1 MKTFTSKLNSRLIW
15 IALIVAGLAAG
26 YGLASLGSGG
36 DQDRQG
42 EPTATAEVDTRESPG
57 AQQMYTCSMHPQ
69 VRSTEPGNCPICGM
83 ELIPVPLDDGD
94 GMEGMEEEGDVP
106 RLRVTPRSAA
116 LMQVE
121 VRKVE
126 RLEVQVPV
134 PLFGRLDH
142 DETRLRTI
150 AAWIPGR
157 LDWLHVDFTGVAVRE
172 GQPMV
177 KIYSPKLIAAQEELL
192 QAIQAAREL
201 EDSGVGV
208 VRETTL
214 LTVEASR
221 DRLRLLGL
229 SPSQVG
235 AIERRG
241 RVEDHVTIPAPVSGV
256 VVERLAALGDYVQ
269 TGQPVYRLV
278 DLSYLWAQLEVYESD
293 LQWLEVGQKAYFN
306 TQSYP
311 GERFEG
317 TVAFIDP
324 TLDSRKRTA
333 RVRVE
338 ISNSDGRLKPGMFV
352 RGTVATD
359 AKRPTPEDPHAAH
372 AETAGETEHTGHDAA
387 ASAPLVIPA
396 SAPLITGRRAVVYVQ
411 LPGMDRPTFEP
422 RDVLLGPRAGDWYI
436 VQDGLEEGDLVVARG
451 AFKIDSELQI
461 RGRPSMMQPEG
472 GPAPVHDHG
481 GMSSQSSPAQQ
492 PIRQPAQQ
500 AAQQP
505 ARQPAQQGGGAPA
518 HAGGQH
524 GDASSAGDAAAAS
537 GSFRVA
543 LGELVSAQFGL
554 VRALADDDPDTAR
567 RMALAVDAALHEV
580 DGTQLKGAAARQ
592 EWNGQAQAMHE
603 ALSAL
608 ALAPGLDGQRQHFES
623 FSDALTQSVRAF
635 GIDGAGPV
643 QRAVCPMVQGREG
656 YWLQAR
662 EEITNPYLG
671 KAMQS
676 CGSITETLALE
687 ASHDG
692 HGS

>member
-1 MKTFTSKLNSRLIW
+1 MKSFSSKFNSRLIW

-36 DQDRQG
+36 DRDRHG
-42 EPTATAEVDTRESPG
+42 EPTATAEADTRESPS

-94 GMEGMEEEGDVP
+94 GMEGMDEGGDVP

-121 VRKVE
+121 VRRVE
-126 RLEVQVPV
+126 RLEVQIPV
-134 PLFGRLDH
+134 ALFGRLDH

-192 QAIQAAREL
+192 QAVQAAREL

-229 SPSQVG
+229 SPSQVE

-352 RGTVATD
+352 RGMVATD
-359 AKRPTPEDPHAAH
+359 ALRPGPEDPHAAH
-372 AETAGETEHTGHDAA
+372 TEPAGEAEHGGHDVA

-411 LPGMDRPTFEP
+411 LPGRERPTFEP

-436 VQDGLEEGDLVVARG
+436 VQDGLVEGDLVVARG

-481 GMSSQSSPAQQ
+481 GMSG
-492 PIRQPAQQ
+492 Q
-500 AAQQP
+500 ANP
-505 ARQPAQQGGGAPA
+505 ARQPAQRGSGAA
-518 HAGGQH
+518 THAGGQH
-524 GDASSAGDAAAAS
+524 GGSSPTGDAMMAS
-537 GSFRVA
+537 RGFRIA
-543 LGELVSAQFGL
+543 LGQVVSAQFGL

-567 RMALAVDAALHEV
+567 RTALAVDAALHEV
-580 DGTQLKGAAARQ
+580 DGAQLNGAAAREQ
-592 EWNGQAQAMHE
+592 WNGQAKVMHE

-608 ALAPGLDGQRQHFES
+608 ALAPGLDGQRRHFES
-623 FSDALTQSVRAF
+623 FSNALTKAVRAF
-635 GIDGAGPV
+635 GIDAAGPV
-643 QRAVCPMVQGREG
+643 HRAVCPMVQGREG

-662 EEITNPYLG
+662 KEITNPYFG

-676 CGSITETLALE
+676 CGSITETLAVE